1 MRRTALIT
9 HILAASF
16 ILALLFPGPALAQ
29 GPMIA
34 DETGATL
41 SSAAAIREA
50 DPGPPVLSLQWF
62 WTLGQEGQTPTPSMR
77 ATIAALALLIA
88 FLTVVELWQ
97 VPPPSTS
104 LIRTADTTK
113 ENETGR
119 MRAAPSVAADPSPG
133 RVKNI
138 FDSNFSRI
146 VLSGLGGLA
155 AITLIGDEP
164 KGFNER
170 YYFILFVFFFVTG
183 LVLSALIRGIG
194 EAVRSRIVL
203 SRPAAVWP
211 RRTSEDF
218 DRASR
223 RYWTRRFWYWLTSL
237 RATFLVFIDTVFNVL
252 TGRNQLQS
260 ALFSETITDLHE
272 ALLEAAE
279 RAREEVHRA
288 VIRALNRKHVLPREL
303 PHQEEVRVAV
313 SLLSADGRSAYY
325 VAWEHGSLPR
335 SFDDRTVAW
344 FTAAS
349 GKARWCKTDPRKSEI
364 GKWNPIYIDNHEA
377 KLLKEGSV
385 AGVVAPIRLGD
396 YYEHRS
402 DEDYGGFIV
411 LPMPWTNRGET
422 GSHRRGC
429 LHISFKKAEYMDQ
442 LWENLEHYPLPGEV
456 VPNYDQWRGLL
467 DPSDSGKPDR
477 GISLIA
483 DDVLLRTTGTALTE
497 RRVQTQVLAV
507 RSETALI
514 ETKSE
519 EPGVRK
525 EQAPKPVAILDSE
538 LGAVLHQALE
548 VLGHALS
555 HFDDEVYD
563 VYVRSRRPSAEI
575 PR

>member
-1 MRRTALIT
+1 
-9 HILAASF
+9 
-16 ILALLFPGPALAQ
+16 
-29 GPMIA
+29 MIA

-41 SSAAAIREA
+41 SSAAAKTEPAQAGSRPAPTSQIREA
-50 DPGPPVLSLQWF
+50 DPGPPVLSLRWF

-77 ATIAALALLIA
+77 ATIVALALLIA

-97 VPPPSTS
+97 VPPPNTS
-104 LIRTADTTK
+104 LIRAGDAAK
-113 ENETGR
+113 EKESTGL
-119 MRAAPSVAADPSPG
+119 RAAPAVAEPAPG
-133 RVKNI
+133 RVRNI

-170 YYFILFVFFFVTG
+170 YYFILFVVFFVSG
-183 LVLSALIRGIG
+183 LVLSALIRGFG

-203 SRPAAVWP
+203 SRPAAIWP
-211 RRTSEDF
+211 QRTSKDF

-223 RYWTRRFWYWLTSL
+223 RYWARRFWYWLTSF
-237 RATFLVFIDTVFNVL
+237 RATLLVFIETAFNVL

-279 RAREEVHRA
+279 RTREEVHRA
-288 VIRALNRKHVLPREL
+288 VIRALDRKHALPREL
-303 PHQEEVRVAV
+303 PYQEEVRVAV
-313 SLLSADGRSAYY
+313 SLLSADGSSVYY
-325 VAWEHGSLPR
+325 IAWEHGSLPHC
-335 SFDDRTVAW
+335 FDDHTVAW

-349 GKARWCKTDPRKSEI
+349 GEARWCKTDLSSDQP
-364 GKWNPIYIDNHEA
+364 GKWDPIYRKNPDEVL
-377 KLLKEGSV
+377 LLKAGSV
-385 AGVVAPIRLGD
+385 RGAVAPLRLED
-396 YYEHRS
+396 YYKKRA
-402 DEDYGGFIV
+402 EDYEGFVV
-411 LPMPWTNRGET
+411 LPMPWINRGGT
-422 GSHRRGC
+422 GLHRRGC
-429 LHISFKKAEYMDQ
+429 LHISFKRADYMNQ
-442 LWENLEHYPLPGEV
+442 LWENLEHYPAPGKV

-467 DPSDSGKPDR
+467 NPPEPGKSDLGL
-477 GISLIA
+477 SLIA
-483 DDVLLRTTGTALTE
+483 DDVLRHTTETAPPPSPGTALAE

-507 RSETALI
+507 RSESALI
-514 ETKSE
+514 ETKPE
-519 EPGVRK
+519 EMGVK
-525 EQAPKPVAILDSE
+525 KVQAPKSVAILDAE